1 MQGEFKVQKEAVWMV
16 ANFTTGGSVDQLIQL
31 VQAGVL
37 EPLINLLTIPDNK
50 MVIIILD
57 ILFFILQVSCSEQVG
72 TPSFPSQAWIPRA
85 PANKPPKSL
94 KVYIYSGN

>member
-1 MQGEFKVQKEAVWMV
+1 MVQGEFKVQKEAVWTV
-16 ANFTTGGSVDQLIQL
+16 ANFTTGGSVEQLIQL

-57 ILFFILQVSCSEQVG
+57 VLFFILQVSCSEQVG
-72 TPSFPSQAWIPRA
+72 F
-85 PANKPPKSL
+85 
-94 KVYIYSGN
+94 

>member
-1 MQGEFKVQKEAVWMV
+1 MQGEFKVQKEAVWTV

-50 MVIIILD
+50 IHLV
-57 ILFFILQVSCSEQVG
+57 
-72 TPSFPSQAWIPRA
+72 
-85 PANKPPKSL
+85 L
-94 KVYIYSGN
+94 KT